1 MLTNHGTRPGWVAWP
16 PSGCALADAPTPT
29 QAAHQ
34 TWHEASGL
42 GNRWCEMGLGAC
54 SKSLFGRKPPPRP
67 SPATAGGGWEGVL
80 VAAAETLNRL
90 LDLQPNAGEIR
101 EMLAVLH
108 DVMTATFVDDENDL
122 LARLAG
128 ELADCV
134 Y

>member
-1 MLTNHGTRPGWVAWP
+1 M
-16 PSGCALADAPTPT
+16 
-29 QAAHQ
+29 
-34 TWHEASGL
+34 
-42 GNRWCEMGLGAC
+42 
-54 SKSLFGRKPPPRP
+54 
-67 SPATAGGGWEGVL
+67 L